1 MLLKYFAS
9 IYPLGASVLKHLII
23 LECPTSGHLTK
34 FFNFLSN
41 PHPLPAPLPP
51 GINIDRC
58 ITSDNFTRQE
68 QNLPL
73 NGLIRLSA
81 YRMHPVYPVSS
92 NVARCEPYFIIL
104 LCLTPDDV
112 TRQRESAW
120 IQYMHYKKLSDNKN
134 INLKMPRF
142 LWQGN
147 LPNRAS
153 KIKCLLARR

>member
-1 MLLKYFAS
+1 MQTVSKCNWQKQLPRYFN
-9 IYPLGASVLKHLII
+9 PLSGNALYFII
-23 LECPTSGHLTK
+23 LLCL
-34 FFNFLSN
+34 
-41 PHPLPAPLPP
+41 
-51 GINIDRC
+51 
-58 ITSDNFTRQE
+58 TSDNFTRLE

-81 YRMHPVYPVSS
+81 YSMHPVYPVSG
-92 NVARCEPYFIIL
+92 NVPRCGPYFIIL

-147 LPNRAS
+147 LPNWAS
-153 KIKCLLARR
+153 KIKRLLARHEFHLPRASGQVFSYTSACFVY